1 MKKRIVVGVIA
12 AAFAVFML
20 SNLVRP
26 TVVFDIVIS
35 AIASLAAFEI
45 IKATGVKSNAVLGV
59 GITMAF
65 LIPLYYG
72 LYYKLRFI
80 KNIKILPV
88 IVLYVI
94 LLCILLIIN
103 YKDINFGKISTI
115 MYGTI
120 FIPWVISIIIQFRDI
135 HFKFKGRYDK
145 STGLFLILFALFS
158 AWFSDTFAQLTGAKF
173 GKTKLCPNIS
183 PKKTVEGAIG
193 GVVGSLIANIVLFL
207 LMNKYS
213 LQHKFI
219 KLWQV
224 IIISLV
230 LSVLSICGDL
240 TASIIKRNCK
250 IKDFG
255 KLMPGHGGIM
265 DRFDSASFTLSTL
278 WAIMILFI

>member
-1 MKKRIVVGVIA
+1 MKKRIIVGVIA

-20 SNLVRP
+20 SNLIRP
-26 TVVFDIVIS
+26 TVIFDIVIS
-35 AIASLAAFEI
+35 AIAAIAAFEI
-45 IKATGVKSNAVLGV
+45 IKATGVKSNAVLGT
-59 GITMAF
+59 GIAMAF

-72 LYYKLRFI
+72 LYYKLRFVRNV
-80 KNIKILPV
+80 KLLPV
-88 IVLYVI
+88 IILYVI
-94 LLCILLIIN
+94 LLCLLLIIN
-103 YKDINFGKISTI
+103 YKDINFGKMSTI

-120 FIPWVISIIIQFRDI
+120 FIPWVISIIIQFRDM
-135 HFKFKGRYDK
+135 HLKFIGKYDK
-145 STGLFLILFALFS
+145 ATGLYLILFALFS
-158 AWFSDTFAQLTGAKF
+158 AWFSDTFAQLTGVKF
-173 GKTKLCPNIS
+173 GKTKLCPDIS

-193 GVVGSLIANIVLFL
+193 GIVGALIANTVLFL
-207 LMNKYS
+207 IMNKYE
-213 LQHKFI
+213 LQYKFI

-224 IIISLV
+224 IIISII
-230 LSVLSICGDL
+230 LSILSICGDL